1 MKKLTEGFTKEYM
14 ARLEAFSIKLN
25 EKMSNISQ
33 SGIRKSGAKGNSL
46 EFSDFREYI
55 AGDDIRRIDWNG
67 YARFDRIFVK
77 LFMEEKQADINL
89 FIDKSN
95 SMGEHE
101 DKLYYAKMLA
111 ASIGYISLK
120 NTDRVNMMLFN
131 SQVTDEKTKLVSKNS
146 FFEIVNFL
154 DNIDSNGQTDINNS
168 IMKNISKLPNRG
180 ICFIFSDFFS
190 LNGFIEAIKMLRYK
204 KQDVVLVQILSG
216 EERSPLLN
224 GNIRIIYSETGE
236 NIDMEVTEGI
246 LNDYKKALVSYE
258 NELKDFCKQYNM
270 SFVSIDTSQPII
282 KGLMAIL

>member
-224 GNIRIIYSETGE
+224 GNIRIIDSETGE

>member
-25 EKMSNISQ
+25 EKMSNVSQ

-168 IMKNISKLPNRG
+168 IMKNISKLSNRG

-224 GNIRIIYSETGE
+224 GNIRIIDSETGE

-246 LNDYKKALVSYE
+246 LNEYKKALVSYE